1 MFLLNSTLGL
11 ALGLGL
17 GLGIP
22 FALVI
27 GGIIG
32 YMVAT
37 KYFKKQLK
45 DNPPITEKQIRMMYQ
60 QMGRKPTETQ
70 VKQIMNSIKKNSK

>member
-1 MFLLNSTLGL
+1 MLLLDTLGL

-22 FALVI
+22 FALII
-27 GGIIG
+27 GGIAG
-32 YMVAT
+32 YFIAT

-45 DNPPITEKQIRMMYQ
+45 ENPPITEKQIRMMYQ

-70 VKQIMNSIKKNSK
+70 IKQIMNSIKKNSK